1 MECLKIIEE
10 LCVGCG
16 QCTLVCE
23 PGALAS
29 KWGRTELDEDLC
41 ISCWVCLD
49 FCPVEALEV
58 EEL

>member
-23 PGALAS
+23 PGALS
-29 KWGRTELDEDLC
+29 SNWGCVEFDKDLC
-41 ISCWVCLD
+41 VSCWVCLD